1 MYRDENK
8 RLLISISADSYMSKD
23 ESREAVGTTMRWSTQ
38 DITMGEMLDYCV
50 SGQTYC
56 NLFHDENGELLTR
69 PFNAKEKENNHFFG
83 SDIITVDVD
92 DVGSMADK
100 YEHQLPNFIA
110 ELSSN
115 NLEPSL
121 WFTSYSH
128 NPSEGI
134 LKAHLIY
141 AFDSTIQ
148 GKDGGATY
156 KTVASK
162 LQERITET
170 TGVPIDSCS
179 CKCAQFINGTNI
191 HNPDLSVEHGISYT
205 VYEFSDFGF
214 NNISALWEENIKGYK
229 PKCKPATVS
238 KWLITS
244 LKEAGFDGFL
254 NYYGNKFWYFWRKE
268 EGYTWHQTSTG
279 YWYAYIDDR
288 YFSLYYNVNKVL
300 DGQGRR
306 KKVFE
311 RMCERRLMHP
321 NATPNQIAFCAVKD
335 IHLFF
340 DNYDRVF
347 DYEYIQ
353 RNVNNCFSLSLDEIE
368 KKYSHNIAKRKAKA
382 PKSGVIFKYNRGM
395 TQGDKAKER
404 KRLAIEN
411 VFTVYDITL
420 SPAENVTY
428 LKNEHNISISLSTLY
443 SYFKECEID
452 YKAYKVIKQEKKIH
466 DIQLCLVEMENSN
479 TNITVRTLKEH
490 LKQKGIKANTND
502 CCTAVKAFNIS

>member
-38 DITMGEMLDYCV
+38 DITMREMLDYCV
-50 SGQTYC
+50 SGHTYC
-56 NLFHDENGELLTR
+56 NLFHDGNGELLTC

-92 DVGSMADK
+92 DFGSMADK

-170 TGVPIDSCS
+170 TGVPTDSCS

-244 LKEAGFDGFL
+244 LKEAGVDGFL

-268 EGYTWHQTSTG
+268 EGYKWHQT
-279 YWYAYIDDR
+279 
-288 YFSLYYNVNKVL
+288 
-300 DGQGRR
+300 
-306 KKVFE
+306 
-311 RMCERRLMHP
+311 
-321 NATPNQIAFCAVKD
+321 
-335 IHLFF
+335 
-340 DNYDRVF
+340 
-347 DYEYIQ
+347 
-353 RNVNNCFSLSLDEIE
+353 
-368 KKYSHNIAKRKAKA
+368 
-382 PKSGVIFKYNRGM
+382 
-395 TQGDKAKER
+395 
-404 KRLAIEN
+404 
-411 VFTVYDITL
+411 
-420 SPAENVTY
+420 
-428 LKNEHNISISLSTLY
+428 
-443 SYFKECEID
+443 
-452 YKAYKVIKQEKKIH
+452 
-466 DIQLCLVEMENSN
+466 
-479 TNITVRTLKEH
+479 
-490 LKQKGIKANTND
+490 
-502 CCTAVKAFNIS
+502 